1 MAQTKDK
8 HHTRLQELIGA
19 AKELNI
25 ELRTEKLLRDIGYRV
40 HSGRCH
46 LNGQA
51 LILIDRD
58 APISDQV
65 EFLSVE
71 LARCRSENP
80 QLEPRPRDAVEG

>member
-8 HHTRLQELIGA
+8 HNTRLQELIGA

-25 ELRTEKLLRDIGYRV
+25 EVRTEKLLRDIGYRV

-46 LNGQA
+46 LNGQE

-80 QLEPRPRDAVEG
+80 HLAPQLRDPAEG

>member
-1 MAQTKDK
+1 MAHTKHK
-8 HHTRLQELIGA
+8 NHSRLEELIGA
-19 AKELNI
+19 ARELNI
-25 ELRTEKLLRDIGYRV
+25 EVRTEKLLRDIGYRV

-80 QLEPRPRDAVEG
+80 DLQPQPRDPVEG